1 MSLAPEVNTASYT
14 IPGNPETDV
23 YLLPVSGG
31 ADSTALAILLHEI
44 APEIDFRMVFTD
56 TGAEE
61 KETIEALDRLEIWLG
76 KRIERIGEKSLFSLI
91 DEYKGF
97 LPSPRDRW
105 CTRELK
111 LVPFRAWIKQFEG
124 RQKWMFVGV
133 RADEADRLAFALPEV
148 ETEMPFVDLGV
159 DRAWVYRKL
168 SETIG
173 IPRSYQTRSRSGC
186 TVCPYQRKSE
196 IIGLLQRSPREFNRG
211 AECEKLAPVDL
222 RRHAPGV
229 PLWKDTSIAQNWHG
243 LPMPETD
250 DEIEKGRLSNAKGD
264 DLFGARIFVGGEF
277 FFDAMPGMPEF
288 VWAQRLVSY
297 STTLAGLKKQLDGRF
312 VHLLSTAEVHGMT
325 PEEVRQQVRFAIWY
339 IEMPSDVFDPQK
351 PNAESYTWAD
361 GASYRQIQH
370 VVDWAT
376 RALHAE
382 HQRRQAAASPNPLT
396 VQYEWAELARQSIQE
411 AKAPLGGVLLSQ
423 WYKAKDEED
432 PPETE
437 EEALKLIPCPMC
449 HI

>member
-1 MSLAPEVNTASYT
+1 MLLTPEVNTAYT

-61 KETIEALDRLEIWLG
+61 LDTIKALDRLEAWLG
-76 KRIERIGEKSLFSLI
+76 RRIERIGEKSLFELI
-91 DEYKGF
+91 EEFNGF

-111 LVPFRAWIKQFEG
+111 LEPFRNWIKQFEG

-133 RADEADRLAFALPEV
+133 RADEADRLAFALDEV
-148 ETEMPFVDLGV
+148 ETEMPFVDLGL

-168 SETIG
+168 TQTIG
-173 IPRSYQTRSRSGC
+173 ISRAYLTRSRSGC

-196 IIGLLQRSPREFNRG
+196 IIGLLQRSPEEFDRG
-211 AECEKLAPVDL
+211 AKYEKLAESDL
-222 RRHAPGV
+222 RRHTPGV
-229 PLWKDTSIAQNWHG
+229 PLWKDTAIAQNWHG
-243 LPMPETD
+243 FPMPETED
-250 DEIEKGRLSNAKGD
+250 GIEKGRLSNAKGS

-277 FFDAMPGMPEF
+277 FFDGMPGLGEF
-288 VWAQRLVSY
+288 VWAQRLVSF
-297 STTLAGLKKQLDGRF
+297 SPTLAGVKKQLDGRF
-312 VHLLSTAEVHGMT
+312 VHLLSTAEVHDMT

-339 IEMPSDVFDPQK
+339 IEMPSDVFDPSK
-351 PNAESYTWAD
+351 PGPDSYTWED
-361 GASYRQIQH
+361 GVSYRQIQH
-370 VVDWAT
+370 VVDWST
-376 RALHAE
+376 RALNAE
-382 HQRRQAAASPNPLT
+382 LQKREASKQPHPLT
-396 VQYEWAELARQSIQE
+396 VQYEWAESAQKAIKEVS
-411 AKAPLGGVLLSQ
+411 APLGGVLLSQ
-423 WYKAKDEED
+423 WYKAKDVEA

-437 EEALKLIPCPMC
+437 EEALKRIPCPMC

>member
-1 MSLAPEVNTASYT
+1 MQLATEVNTNYK
-14 IPGNPETDV
+14 IPGNPQTDV

-61 KETIEALDRLEIWLG
+61 QETIDALDRLELWLG
-76 KRIERIGEKSLFSLI
+76 KKIERIGEKSLFSLI
-91 DEYKGF
+91 DEYNGF

-111 LVPFRAWIKQFEG
+111 LVPFRGWIKQFEG

-148 ETEMPFVDLGV
+148 ETEMPFVDMGI
-159 DRAWVYRKL
+159 DRAWVYSKL
-168 SETIG
+168 SATIG
-173 IPRSYQTRSRSGC
+173 IPRSYKTRSRSGC

-196 IIGLLQRSPREFNRG
+196 IIGLLQRSPREFDRG
-211 AECEKLAPVDL
+211 ADCEKLTPGDL
-222 RRHAPGV
+222 MRHTPGV
-229 PLWKDTSIAQNWHG
+229 SLWKDTSIAQKWHG

-277 FFDAMPGMPEF
+277 FFAAMPGMPEF

-325 PEEVRQQVRFAIWY
+325 PDEVRQQVRFAIWY
-339 IEMPSDVFDPQK
+339 IEMPSEVFDPQK
-351 PNAESYTWAD
+351 PDAGSYTWAD
-361 GASYRQIQH
+361 GTSYRQIRH

-382 HQRRQAAASPNPLT
+382 YQRREAAMEPHPLT
-396 VQYEWAELARQSIQE
+396 VQYEWAESARQSIQE